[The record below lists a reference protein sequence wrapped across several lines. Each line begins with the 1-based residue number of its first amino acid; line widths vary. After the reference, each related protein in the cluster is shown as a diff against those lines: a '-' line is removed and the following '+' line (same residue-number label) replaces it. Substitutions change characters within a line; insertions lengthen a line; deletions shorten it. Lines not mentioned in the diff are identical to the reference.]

1 MSDAHSEQETPGMT
15 GAHVTELRVGVP
27 APLGPQGA
35 PSSIYRQP
43 VEGRLRVLPLG
54 SEGDRVGDPVHHGGA
69 DKAIHAYS
77 LAHYPVWRREL
88 PETAAHFSG
97 GAFGENLV
105 VDGLTES
112 DLCIGDVFTL
122 GSARLQVSQARQP
135 CWKLNIRFE
144 RRDMSRQV
152 QDSGRT
158 GWYFRVLEPGEI
170 GAGDAFTLIARPNP
184 AWPLD
189 RVWRFLYRERPER
202 SAIEE
207 FRALEGLSA
216 SWRALAEKRLK
227 TRTLESWS
235 RRLDG

>member
-1 MSDAHSEQETPGMT
+1 MADARDDSLSAGKM
-15 GAHVTELRVGVP
+15 AASVTELRIGVP

-35 PSSIYRQP
+35 PSSINRKR
-43 VEGRLRVLPLG
+43 VEGRVKALPLG
-54 SEGDRVGDPVHHGGA
+54 FVGDRVGDPVHHGGL

-77 LAHYPVWRREL
+77 CAHYPIWQRDF
-88 PETAAHFSG
+88 PETAAHFTL
-97 GAFGENLV
+97 GAFGENLAV
-105 VDGLTES
+105 EGLTER

-144 RRDMSRQV
+144 RRDMSRLV

-158 GWYFRVLEPGEI
+158 GWYFRVLDPGEI
-170 GAGDAFTLIARPNP
+170 GAGDEFARIARPNP
-184 AWPLD
+184 SWPLD
-189 RVWRFLYRERPER
+189 RVWRFLYRERPETE
-202 SAIEE
+202 AIEE

-227 TRTLESWS
+227 TRALEDWS